1 METATA
7 TRPLEAFT
15 GVRPLLYSIAYRM
28 LGSAMEAE
36 DVVQEAYVRWREAFE
51 FECAEIAGIVEK
63 SEANCR
69 QILARAKQHI
79 GAQRA
84 RFEATPEQAERLL
97 DRFTRA
103 ATAGDIGGLLAVLA
117 EDITLWSDG
126 GGKV

>member
-1 METATA
+1 AIS
-7 TRPLEAFT
+7 T
-15 GVRPLLYSIAYRM
+15 GVIVLSIFIYFIISFFFFFSSRRRHTR
-28 LGSAMEAE
+28 SDRDWSS
-36 DVVQEAYVRWREAFE
+36 DVCSSDLFE
-51 FECAEIAGIVEK
+51 FEHAEIAGIVEK

-103 ATAGDIGGLLAVLA
+103 ATAGDIEGLLAVLA

-126 GGKV
+126 GEIGRA